1 MEIPPLKM
9 VCMKA
14 KPTPSSDR
22 KRRFL
27 LYPGFFYL
35 LETKRMTGKVK
46 PKPLQGGLI

>member
-1 MEIPPLKM
+1 MEIPEDGLYESQ
-9 VCMKA
+9 A
-14 KPTPSSDR
+14 NTTNNR